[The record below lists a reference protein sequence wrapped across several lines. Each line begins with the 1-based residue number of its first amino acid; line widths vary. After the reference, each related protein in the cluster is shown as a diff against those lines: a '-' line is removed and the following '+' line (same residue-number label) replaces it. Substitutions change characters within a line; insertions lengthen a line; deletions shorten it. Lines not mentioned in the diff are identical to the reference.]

1 MYIVWICVFSNV
13 KKYCDYYYVIII
25 GLFYMLKKLYS
36 LFIYWVCKI
45 FKYRLNRF
53 FFVFIYVYLKGLNI
67 NIFLCLVYCFIL
79 GLLYRFRFIN
89 FIYNCK
95 YIVYFKINFKGGWR

>member
-1 MYIVWICVFSNV
+1 MREGFYYLYFNFFKCVYIVWICVFSNV

-45 FKYRLNRF
+45 FK
-53 FFVFIYVYLKGLNI
+53 
-67 NIFLCLVYCFIL
+67 
-79 GLLYRFRFIN
+79 
-89 FIYNCK
+89 
-95 YIVYFKINFKGGWR
+95 

>member
-1 MYIVWICVFSNV
+1 
-13 KKYCDYYYVIII
+13 
-25 GLFYMLKKLYS
+25 MLKKLYS

-45 FKYRLNRF
+45 FKYRLKRF

-79 GLLYRFRFIN
+79 GLLYRF
-89 FIYNCK
+89 YK
-95 YIVYFKINFKGGWR
+95 YIDYFKKYFKGGWR